1 MTCGFMNSA
10 GTDLD
15 SLFLINNSNGGALGF
30 QCSNGQ
36 DLGNRFSASSKLNYA
51 VGFQNSA
58 GTDIGYLRG
67 AGSTPVFTAYNATLN
82 NLYNSGKTSCNHGS
96 GEDSYSH
103 KQRYMRGYL
112 YVTGSCSGFGNV
124 APTWQV
130 CICHYHTENG
140 YEHEYRLAVQADSTA
155 NIAPSPCLDYAPHL
169 YLTPNTESPWQTVK
183 NNASGASRAMNV
195 AFGLY
200 SNDGRG
206 SNSYG
211 ECIRVYQRFYN
222 SIGSTPW
229 VQNSFG
235 LGS

>member
-82 NLYNSGKTSCNHGS
+82 NLYNSGKTSCSHGS

-124 APTWQV
+124 APLGKSVFVITTQKMVTSMNIDWRFKQIQPQILHLLLAWIMPRI
-130 CICHYHTENG
+130 CI
-140 YEHEYRLAVQADSTA
+140 
-155 NIAPSPCLDYAPHL
+155 
-169 YLTPNTESPWQTVK
+169 
-183 NNASGASRAMNV
+183 
-195 AFGLY
+195 
-200 SNDGRG
+200 
-206 SNSYG
+206 
-211 ECIRVYQRFYN
+211 
-222 SIGSTPW
+222 
-229 VQNSFG
+229 
-235 LGS
+235 